1 MYICG
6 NINELAVS
14 FLLRQTNMSRVSD
27 DWVTQKLEQLEV
39 VTPNYSN
46 KEKVQ
51 VRLSYLY
58 NLLSRLSEFDIDKDD
73 ILIGNI
79 ENVINSLPEDLD
91 ELHKDSYQAA
101 LHDLEFDIKKRFNLI
116 PKSFYR
122 KDLNPFSIT
131 KLVVLIMSGIT
142 IFFIS
147 MLLKNPPLTI
157 LIGVPLIILINS
169 ATSIILDKKAQKVN
183 RVL

>member
-1 MYICG
+1 
-6 NINELAVS
+6 
-14 FLLRQTNMSRVSD
+14 MSRVSE

-39 VTPNYSN
+39 VTLNYSN

-51 VRLSYLY
+51 VKLSYLC
-58 NLLSRLSEFDIDKDD
+58 NLLPRLSEFDIDKND
-73 ILIGNI
+73 ILIGKI
-79 ENVINSLPEDLD
+79 DNVINSLPEDFD
-91 ELHKDSYQAA
+91 ELQKDSYQAA
-101 LHDLEFDIKKRFNLI
+101 LHDLEFGVKKRFNLI
-116 PKSFYR
+116 PNNFYR
-122 KDLNPFSIT
+122 KDLNPFSTT

-169 ATSIILDKKAQKVN
+169 ATSFILDKKAQKEN